1 MPTKTKSVDS
11 YEDHMEEAYVK
22 AAKKLY
28 ERRGA
33 IEVDPDATV
42 SLGEEDGAY
51 VQAWVWVDG
60 ETARDFLP
68 ASVIE
73 QRVRHKR

>member
-1 MPTKTKSVDS
+1 MAKRKSVDS
-11 YEDHMEEAYVK
+11 YEEHMEEAYLK

-28 ERRGA
+28 ERKGS
-33 IEVDPDATV
+33 IEIDRNATV

-60 ETARDFLP
+60 EAARDFLP
-68 ASVIE
+68 VSVIE
-73 QRVRHKR
+73 QRVRRK